1 MNYDMY
7 EQACFE
13 PLYYVTQNIS
23 FLRKYNHVDLSRY
36 INNYCTFPSDFEET
50 GTMGLKNAYVRWK
63 LAEIGEN
70 RLKLA
75 RCFVLWGLTCKTCK
89 TKKYPW
95 IK

>member
-36 INNYCTFPSDFEET
+36 INNYYAFPSDFEET
-50 GTMGLKNAYVRWK
+50 GTMGLKNA
-63 LAEIGEN
+63 
-70 RLKLA
+70 
-75 RCFVLWGLTCKTCK
+75 
-89 TKKYPW
+89 
-95 IK
+95 

>member
-36 INNYCTFPSDFEET
+36 INNYCAFPSDFEET

-70 RLKLA
+70 RRTLA
-75 RCFVLWGLTCKTCK
+75 RCFVLWSLFTSCFRFDL
-89 TKKYPW
+89 
-95 IK
+95 